1 MDHFRYIKIQLDSE
15 AKRQTNKRNK
25 ETCSLSFL
33 CLCPLGLAAKLNFD
47 ISKVFHCVDNGG
59 DNSNDVNYDNNSDN
73 YEDND
78 YGDGNSITTDNNII
92 VIKKNDLAHD
102 RCSNKS

>member
-1 MDHFRYIKIQLDSE
+1 M
-15 AKRQTNKRNK
+15 
-25 ETCSLSFL
+25 
-33 CLCPLGLAAKLNFD
+33 CPLGFAAKLNFD

-78 YGDGNSITTDNNII
+78 YGDGNSITTNNNNII
-92 VIKKNDLAHD
+92 VIKKLIWPTMGALTKV
-102 RCSNKS
+102 RLY

>member
-1 MDHFRYIKIQLDSE
+1 M
-15 AKRQTNKRNK
+15 
-25 ETCSLSFL
+25 SFL

-59 DNSNDVNYDNNSDN
+59 DTSNDVNYDNNSDN

-78 YGDGNSITTDNNII
+78 YGDGDSITTNNNNNII
-92 VIKKNDLAHD
+92 VIKKIDLAHD
-102 RCSNKS
+102 GCSNKS